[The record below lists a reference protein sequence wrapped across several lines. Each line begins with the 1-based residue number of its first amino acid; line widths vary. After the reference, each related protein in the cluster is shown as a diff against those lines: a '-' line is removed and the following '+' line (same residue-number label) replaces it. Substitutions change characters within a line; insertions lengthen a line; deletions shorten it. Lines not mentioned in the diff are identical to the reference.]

1 MIRIQEDDF
10 DLGHELSRMRANRT
24 EIGAIASFVGLM
36 RDLNDGDNVT
46 RMRLEHYPGMTE
58 QSIEETVTHASE
70 RWPLIDVTVIHRVG
84 ELSPGDQIVLVAV
97 ASRHRGAAFE
107 ACEFVMDFLKTR
119 APIWKK
125 EHVIDGTSRW
135 VNSRSSDDE
144 AALRWQKNHPD
155 ASS

>member
-1 MIRIQEDDF
+1 
-10 DLGHELSRMRANRT
+10 
-24 EIGAIASFVGLM
+24 
-36 RDLNDGDNVT
+36 
-46 RMRLEHYPGMTE
+46 
-58 QSIEETVTHASE
+58 
-70 RWPLIDVTVIHRVG
+70 LIDVTVIHRVG

-144 AALRWQKNHPD
+144 AARRWQKNHPD